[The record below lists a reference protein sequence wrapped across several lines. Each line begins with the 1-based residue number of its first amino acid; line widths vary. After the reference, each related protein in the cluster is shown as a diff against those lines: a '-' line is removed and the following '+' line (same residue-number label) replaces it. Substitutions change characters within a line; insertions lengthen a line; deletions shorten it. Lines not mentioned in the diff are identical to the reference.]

1 MNVTRR
7 IEQIERYFGAGME
20 EIAARNRYMFRHM
33 ARLYLVCLAVHL
45 LLVCLTQDIAGLT
58 WPVAAATAVHA
69 VFMMTIWKK
78 MDAVSPRIL
87 EDIIVFFGIEI
98 LMLTGWVGIVVFR
111 EMPAFLFPLMIVMM
125 SQIYTLRPRVTIS
138 LVGVSAGAFIIA
150 SGIAKTPE
158 IFILDTMT
166 CIIAAAISMIS
177 YFAALQYKTDM
188 FDLEQNLR
196 HMCSVDGMTGVL
208 NKTTFEYYVS
218 DFLKKRS
225 GNGAFALAVVDL
237 DHFKTINDSYGHK
250 TGDDSLLAVSSI
262 LKDTFSAEDSHCVG
276 RFGGDEFV
284 IMLKDAVSVKET
296 EKVFGE
302 LIEKISSYGDFAVQ
316 VTCSIGVAVSD
327 RADVTFSQLF
337 LAADRALY
345 AAKEQGGNSFS
356 VTEIDRNIGAAPL
369 MLVTDG
375 TEADKIV
382 LRARFA
388 KEFRLIETLSGKET
402 LDAVQRYRD
411 GLSLILVRLDMPE
424 INGRDVVR
432 QIRKL
437 PEMRAVPIIAIVEAD
452 GSSNGLDVQGEIKTP
467 IDADAAAECVADALR
482 VKKR

>member
-1 MNVTRR
+1 MKVARQR
-7 IEQIERYFGAGME
+7 EQIRRYFSAGME
-20 EIAARNRYMFRHM
+20 EIAARNRYMLRHM
-33 ARLYLVCLAVHL
+33 ARLYLVCLIVHL
-45 LLVCLTQDIAGLT
+45 LFVCLPQGIAAQT
-58 WPVAAATAVHA
+58 WAVAAATAVHA
-69 VFMMTIWKK
+69 VFMMTVWEK
-78 MDAVSPRIL
+78 MDNASPRTI
-87 EDIIVFFGIEI
+87 ERIIVFFGIEI

-111 EMPAFLFPLMIVMM
+111 EMPAFLFPLMIVLM
-125 SQIYTLRPRVTIS
+125 SQIYTMRPKVTLSI
-138 LVGVSAGAFIIA
+138 VGVSAGAFIIA
-150 SGIAKTPE
+150 SGITKQPE
-158 IFILDTMT
+158 IFILDTMS
-166 CIIAAAISMIS
+166 CIIAAAISMVS
-177 YFAALQYKTDM
+177 YFASLQYKTDM

-225 GNGAFALAVVDL
+225 GNRTFALAVVDL

-250 TGDDSLLAVSSI
+250 AGDDSLLAVSSI
-262 LKDTFSAEDSHCVG
+262 LRDTFSSEDSHCVG

-284 IMLKDAVSVKET
+284 IMLKEAVSVKET

-302 LIEKISSYGDFAVQ
+302 LMEKIGSCGNFAVK
-316 VTCSIGVAVSD
+316 VTCSIGVAVSN

-375 TEADKIV
+375 TENDKAV

-388 KEFRLIETLSGKET
+388 KEFRLIETSGGRET
-402 LDAVQRYRD
+402 LDTVQRYRD
-411 GLSLILVRLDMPE
+411 GLSLILVCLDMPE
-424 INGRDVVR
+424 MSGRDVIR

-437 PEMRAVPIIAIVEAD
+437 PEMRAVPIIAIVGTD
-452 GSSNGLDVQGEIKTP
+452 GASKGLDVQGEVKAP
-467 IDADAAAECVADALR
+467 IDAAAAAECVTDALR
-482 VKKR
+482 EKKS